1 MSDCRP
7 IHLAVDVVFL
17 VCENALRLLNGTEHA
32 RVDRS
37 QVSHC
42 MSCSIEMEPCD
53 FVSLAPFQAGTS
65 WFLSR
70 FRLRS
75 IFLRPCKTAGR
86 DPMTAI
92 AGEHHLNIKP
102 KGIKW

>member
-32 RVDRS
+32 RVDRL

-65 WFLSR
+65 WFLCER
-70 FRLRS
+70 IRLRLP
-75 IFLRPCKTAGR
+75 LRWAGAF
-86 DPMTAI
+86 PPAFNFPQTV
-92 AGEHHLNIKP
+92 
-102 KGIKW
+102 